1 MNWYEEV
8 RVVENK
14 EIDQYIEELEE
25 LEEQKDERDV
35 AAIILGFAF
44 IGVLGILVTVSIC
57 GGLG

>member
-14 EIDQYIEELEE
+14 EIDQYIEELEA
-25 LEEQKDERDV
+25 QKDEREV
-35 AAIILGFAF
+35 AAIILGVAF

-57 GGLG
+57 GGFG

>member
-8 RVVENK
+8 RVVEDK
-14 EIDQYIEELEE
+14 EIDQYTEE
-25 LEEQKDERDV
+25 LEEQKDEREV
-35 AAIILGFAF
+35 AAIILGVAF

>member
-8 RVVENK
+8 KMVEDK

-25 LEEQKDERDV
+25 QKDEREV
-35 AAIILGFAF
+35 AAIILGVAF

>member
-1 MNWYEEV
+1 MNWYEDV

-14 EIDQYIEELEE
+14 EIDQYIEE

-44 IGVLGILVTVSIC
+44 IGVLGILVTGSIC

>member
-8 RVVENK
+8 RVVEDK

-25 LEEQKDERDV
+25 QKDEREV
-35 AAIILGFAF
+35 AALVLGVAF

>member
-1 MNWYEEV
+1 MNWYDEV

-25 LEEQKDERDV
+25 PKDKLEV
-35 AAIILGFAF
+35 AAIILGVAF

>member
-14 EIDQYIEELEE
+14 EIDQYIEELEA
-25 LEEQKDERDV
+25 QKDELDV
-35 AAIILGFAF
+35 AALVLGVAF

>member
-8 RVVENK
+8 RVVEDK
-14 EIDQYIEELEE
+14 EIDQYIEELEA
-25 LEEQKDERDV
+25 QKDEPEV
-35 AAIILGFAF
+35 AALVLGVAF

>member
-25 LEEQKDERDV
+25 QKDEREV
-35 AAIILGFAF
+35 VAIILGVAF

-57 GGLG
+57 GGLANG

>member
-25 LEEQKDERDV
+25 QKDERDV

-44 IGVLGILVTVSIC
+44 IGILGILVTVSIC

>member
-1 MNWYEEV
+1 MNWYEEL

-14 EIDQYIEELEE
+14 EIDQYIEELEA
-25 LEEQKDERDV
+25 QKDELEV
-35 AAIILGFAF
+35 AAIILRVAF

>member
-8 RVVENK
+8 RLLENK

-25 LEEQKDERDV
+25 QKDEREV
-35 AAIILGFAF
+35 AAISLGVAF

>member
-14 EIDQYIEELEE
+14 EIDQYIEK

>member
-14 EIDQYIEELEE
+14 EIDQYIEELEA
-25 LEEQKDERDV
+25 QKDEREV
-35 AAIILGFAF
+35 AAIILGVAF

>member
-1 MNWYEEV
+1 MNWYEKV

-25 LEEQKDERDV
+25 QKDEREV
-35 AAIILGFAF
+35 AAIILGVAF
-44 IGVLGILVTVSIC
+44 IGILGILVTVSIC

>member
-25 LEEQKDERDV
+25 QKDEREV
-35 AAIILGFAF
+35 AAIILGVAF

-57 GGLG
+57 GGWG

>member
-14 EIDQYIEELEE
+14 EIDQYIEELEA
-25 LEEQKDERDV
+25 QKDELD
-35 AAIILGFAF
+35 AAALVLGVAF

>member
-1 MNWYEEV
+1 MNWYEGV

-14 EIDQYIEELEE
+14 EIDQYIEELEA
-25 LEEQKDERDV
+25 QKDELDV
-35 AAIILGFAF
+35 AALVLGVAF

>member
-25 LEEQKDERDV
+25 QEDEREV
-35 AAIILGFAF
+35 AALVLGVAF

>member
-25 LEEQKDERDV
+25 QKDKLEV
-35 AAIILGFAF
+35 AAIILGVAF
-44 IGVLGILVTVSIC
+44 IGVLGVLVTVSIC
-57 GGLG
+57 GGLD

>member
-25 LEEQKDERDV
+25 PKDKLEV

>member
-25 LEEQKDERDV
+25 QKDEREV
-35 AAIILGFAF
+35 AAIILGVAF
-44 IGVLGILVTVSIC
+44 IGVLGILVPVSIC

>member
-25 LEEQKDERDV
+25 QKDERDV
-35 AAIILGFAF
+35 AAIILWFAF

>member
-1 MNWYEEV
+1 MNWYEEE

-25 LEEQKDERDV
+25 QKDEREV
-35 AAIILGFAF
+35 AAIILGVAF

>member
-1 MNWYEEV
+1 MNWYEGV

-25 LEEQKDERDV
+25 PKDEREV
-35 AAIILGFAF
+35 AAIILGVAF

>member
-25 LEEQKDERDV
+25 QKDEREV
-35 AAIILGFAF
+35 VAIILGVAF

>member
-14 EIDQYIEELEE
+14 EIDQYNEE

>member
-8 RVVENK
+8 RMVEDK
-14 EIDQYIEELEE
+14 EIDQYIEELEA
-25 LEEQKDERDV
+25 QKDELEV
-35 AAIILGFAF
+35 AALVLGGAF

>member
-14 EIDQYIEELEE
+14 EIDQYIEE
-25 LEEQKDERDV
+25 QKDEREV
-35 AAIILGFAF
+35 AAIILGVAF

>member
-25 LEEQKDERDV
+25 QKDKREV
-35 AAIILGFAF
+35 AAIILGVAF

>member
-1 MNWYEEV
+1 M
-8 RVVENK
+8 ENK

-25 LEEQKDERDV
+25 PKDKLEV
-35 AAIILGFAF
+35 AALVLGVAF